1 MVIEELYT
9 RLGFKVDPQGID
21 KAKSSLSSFKKW
33 VGGLAIGA
41 GLVSLARTGIE
52 AAMSMESLN
61 AQFTVMAGSAERASQ
76 LIQEISEFAKAT
88 PFSKMGLAD
97 AGKTLM
103 AFGMQAENV
112 VPTLKMLGDVAGADQ
127 NKLKGLALVFG
138 QIQSTG
144 RLMGQDLLQLINQGF
159 NPLTVLSKETGIS
172 MKDLKTAMENGAIS
186 ADMVTAAF
194 RIATSEGGMFYQ
206 NLLKQSETLAG
217 RLSTLKDNFVTALQK
232 MAEAFLPLMKAAVDA
247 MIAFDW
253 TPVVDTVKAV
263 ASSITFIVDAV
274 GTLITW
280 LKRLSPLLVFIFGPR
295 LIAMITTAI
304 SSTRLYAG
312 ALTIVERAHLAAG
325 AAANYQLTA
334 TGLLKSAMYS
344 ASTAAKSFGTAMKGA
359 MAAAL
364 SPLNVLLVGLT
375 AIKELYDYFVGE
387 GAKSDIKAAFD
398 EADFEDF
405 MAGGQWKKGGPE
417 GAMGWEESMYQMQK
431 KSYEDMLYGRKPGVT
446 DEEKAQAAEDY
457 KQAKERYEKYLA
469 MYKRAR
475 GIEWTTYKAK
485 TAKAGDAAGAAGTPA
500 MSGNAAEFQKMFAD
514 LRKAVEDNSKSTKK
528 QTKATEDNT
537 RAQKQFDITALS
549 RQAFDATFNVKLK
562 ELTLGAIS

>member
-76 LIQEISEFAKAT
+76 LIQEISDFAKAT

-127 NKLKGLALVFG
+127 NRLKGLALVFG

-159 NPLTVLSKETGIS
+159 NPLTVLSKQTGLS
-172 MKDLKTAMENGAIS
+172 MKDLKEAMEKGAIS

-194 RIATSEGGMFYQ
+194 RIATSEGGMFYG
-206 NLLKQSETLAG
+206 NLEAQSQTLQG
-217 RLSTLKDNFVTALQK
+217 RISTLKDNFVTALQN

-253 TPVVDTVKAV
+253 SPVVGTVQAI
-263 ASSITFIVDAV
+263 AASITSLAEGI

-325 AAANYQLTA
+325 AAANYQLT
-334 TGLLKSAMYS
+334 TMGLLKSAMYS

-387 GAKSDIKAAFD
+387 GAKSDLKATFD
-398 EADFEDF
+398 EMEFEDF

-417 GAMGWEESMYQMQK
+417 GAMGWQEGLYEMQK
-431 KSYEDMLYGRKPGVT
+431 KSYEDILYGRKPAT
-446 DEEKAQAAEDY
+446 DEEKAEAAEDY
-457 KQAKERYEKYLA
+457 KQSKKDYEKYLA
-469 MYKRAR
+469 MYRRAR

-485 TAKAGDAAGAAGTPA
+485 TAKPGDAAGAAGTPA

-514 LRKAVEDNSKSTKK
+514 LRRAVEDNSKSTKK
-528 QTKATEDNT
+528 QTKATEANT
-537 RAQKQFDITALS
+537 AAQKQFDITALS

>member
-172 MKDLKTAMENGAIS
+172 MGDLKKAMEDGAIS

-194 RIATSEGGMFYQ
+194 RIATSEGGLFYQ
-206 NLLKQSETLAG
+206 NLLKQSLTLAG
-217 RLSTLKDNFVTALQK
+217 RLSTLKDNFVTALQN

-253 TPVVDTVKAV
+253 APVVDTVKAV
-263 ASSITFIVDAV
+263 ASSISFIVDAV

-325 AAANYQLTA
+325 AAANYQLT
-334 TGLLKSAMYS
+334 TMGLLKSAMFS

-359 MAAAL
+359 MTAAL

-431 KSYEDMLYGRKPGVT
+431 KSYEDMLYGRKPAT
-446 DEEKAQAAEDY
+446 DKEKEEAAEDY
-457 KQAKERYEKYLA
+457 KQAKKRYEEYLA

-537 RAQKQFDITALS
+537 RAQQKFDITALS

>member
-1 MVIEELYT
+1 M
-9 RLGFKVDPQGID
+9 R
-21 KAKSSLSSFKKW
+21 
-33 VGGLAIGA
+33 
-41 GLVSLARTGIE
+41 
-52 AAMSMESLN
+52 
-61 AQFTVMAGSAERASQ
+61 
-76 LIQEISEFAKAT
+76 
-88 PFSKMGLAD
+88 
-97 AGKTLM
+97 
-103 AFGMQAENV
+103 
-112 VPTLKMLGDVAGADQ
+112 GDVAGADQ
-127 NKLKGLALVFG
+127 NRLKGLALVFG

-159 NPLTVLSKETGIS
+159 NPLTVLSKQTGLS
-172 MKDLKTAMENGAIS
+172 MKDLKEAMEKGAIS

-194 RIATSEGGMFYQ
+194 RIATSEGGMFYG
-206 NLLKQSETLAG
+206 NLEAQSQTLQG
-217 RLSTLKDNFVTALQK
+217 RISTLKDNFVTALQN

-253 TPVVDTVKAV
+253 SPVVGTVQAI
-263 ASSITFIVDAV
+263 ASSITSLADGI

-325 AAANYQLTA
+325 AAANYQLT
-334 TGLLKSAMYS
+334 TMGLLKSAMFS

-387 GAKSDIKAAFD
+387 GAKSDIKATFD
-398 EADFEDF
+398 EMEFEDF

-417 GAMGWEESMYQMQK
+417 GAMGWQEGLYEMQK
-431 KSYEDMLYGRKPGVT
+431 KSYEDILYGRKPAT
-446 DEEKAQAAEDY
+446 DEEKAKAAEDY
-457 KQAKERYEKYLA
+457 KQSKKDYEKYLA
-469 MYKRAR
+469 MYRRAR

-485 TAKAGDAAGAAGTPA
+485 TAKPGDAAGAAGTPA